1 MAYLSAVAPSRRLM
15 PRLAAALP
23 LIGVMGM
30 QSACVTTPA
39 PKSAASAAL
48 MDGQGSMRGSVTITE
63 GADIT
68 VQVRAMG
75 LAPGLHA
82 VHIHAVGRCDAPDFA
97 TAGPHWNPMG
107 KSHGAE
113 NPNGPHLGDLPN
125 MTIGSDGAG
134 ELTFSVPARLDTGD
148 HPLLD
153 SDGAALVIHAGPDD
167 MKTDPSGNSGGRI
180 ACGVIMKNG
189 AK

>member
-1 MAYLSAVAPSRRLM
+1 MAYLSPFAPSRCRM
-15 PRLAAALP
+15 SHLAAALP
-23 LIGVMGM
+23 LIGLMGM

-39 PKSAASAAL
+39 SETDASATL
-48 MDGQGSMRGSVTITE
+48 MDAQASTRGSATITE
-63 GADIT
+63 GNEMT
-68 VQVRAMG
+68 VRVRATG
-75 LAPGLHA
+75 LTPGVHA
-82 VHIHAVGRCDAPDFA
+82 VHIHAVGRCDAPDFT

-113 NPNGPHLGDLPN
+113 NANGPHLGDLPN
-125 MTIGSDGAG
+125 ITIGSDGMG